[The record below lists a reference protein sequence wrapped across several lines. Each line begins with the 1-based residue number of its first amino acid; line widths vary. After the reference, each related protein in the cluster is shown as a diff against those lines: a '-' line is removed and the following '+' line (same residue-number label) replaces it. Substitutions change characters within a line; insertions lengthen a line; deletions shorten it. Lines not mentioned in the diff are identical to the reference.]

1 MIIFYFFSSY
11 ILLNFE
17 HLTLNKKE
25 KAICINLKL
34 KIIYLFGVLYTWFEI
49 LYYVVRILGKFSESR
64 LTTHSTR
71 SKITSTIIIFQI
83 QPTQGRRIGKH
94 HRHDPLNVSSELRQL
109 NFARRSRVRLRFQ
122 VSFAVPSSFSSSSR
136 SGSTVEINVNCKV
149 TSPCWN
155 DSPRP
160 LLRLSSPN

>member
-34 KIIYLFGVLYTWFEI
+34 KIIYLFGVLYTSFEI
-49 LYYVVRILGKFSESR
+49 LYYIVRILGKFSESR

-83 QPTQGRRIGKH
+83 HGSKNTQPKGV
-94 HRHDPLNVSSELRQL
+94 VSE
-109 NFARRSRVRLRFQ
+109 
-122 VSFAVPSSFSSSSR
+122 
-136 SGSTVEINVNCKV
+136 STTI
-149 TSPCWN
+149 
-155 DSPRP
+155 R
-160 LLRLSSPN
+160 